1 VQEPTNLLLSG
12 VSGRVARDGLLP
24 GTIRRYE
31 WAARDLVA
39 FLA

>member
-1 VQEPTNLLLSG
+1 MQEPTNLLLSG
-12 VSGRVARDGLLP
+12 VSGRMARDGLRP

-31 WAARDLVA
+31 WVARHLVA